1 MADASNGNTPQNNIL
16 KPGLGALGLAKTE
29 VAPQAKRRGG
39 GTDIE
44 EFVALCQTY
53 RTVIN
58 RDMAHL
64 IRVAQAVGEQ
74 LKDDGYYRFPAG
86 GKHVEGASVW
96 LMDALAAEYGG
107 LKVQIAIVDTYRT
120 PGDDTERVVMAAT
133 VIDGIK
139 ITQMIR
145 QMEYIL
151 AAPPAKFGKDAEQA
165 ARWRSMQL
173 NSAASKTV
181 RTTIEHALPAWYVS
195 AGLKAAKAAFS
206 DNILKNTTLAEV
218 IAKLADAYEEMGIT
232 LEELSLHQKRDAK
245 AWTTAQIV
253 DLRDLYKSLKNGD
266 VTVEEVFGAIRRQ
279 KAEDE
284 DNRRKAATQAA
295 VPDAEVVDSPAAPL
309 SLPPPSPTAADQL
322 GLGQSTGFAAEMATV
337 DAARGNGK
345 KGKQ

>member
-1 MADASNGNTPQNNIL
+1 MADASNGNTPPPQIL
-16 KPGLGALGLAKTE
+16 KPGLGALGLTKTE
-29 VAPQAKRRGG
+29 VAPAKRRGT

-44 EFVALCQTY
+44 EFVSLCQTY
-53 RTVIN
+53 KSVIN

-64 IRVAQAVGEQ
+64 IQTAKAVGEQ

-86 GKHVEGASVW
+86 AGKHVEGASVW

-120 PGDDTERVVMAAT
+120 QGDDTERVVMAAT

-165 ARWRSMQL
+165 ARWRSMQM

-195 AGLKAAKAAFS
+195 AGLRAAKAAFS

-232 LEELSLHQKRDAK
+232 LEELSLHQKKDAK

-266 VTVEEVFGAIRRQ
+266 VTIEEVFGAIRRQ

-295 VPDAEVVDSPAAPL
+295 VPDAEVVDPPAAPL
-309 SLPPPSPTAADQL
+309 SLPPASPSATDVL
-322 GLGQSTGFAAEMATV
+322 GLGAQTGFAGEMAAV
-337 DAARGNGK
+337 DAARGTGK
-345 KGKQ
+345 KGSK